1 MPLLV
6 IIVVAGLSGLTA
18 ALLSLHVRAPF
29 AGDLAAGAVAG
40 RAAQVGPVR
49 RWLRRRHD
57 PGAATGLALTLSLA
71 AVTLLGVVFGVL
83 AYLVRGNGPLLDAD
97 RWVSEWGRDHATGF
111 TDRGVEAVTQLGET
125 WLVAVLAV
133 ALATFAWR
141 RGLRAA
147 APFLALV
154 VIGNNLA
161 TNGIKALA
169 DRARPTL
176 NPVAETL
183 GPSFPSGHTTTAAAF
198 FAAAALVLG
207 AGATRNHRALLA
219 GAAVAAATAVACSR
233 VLLAVHWLSD
243 VAAGLA
249 LGWAWFALCAVA
261 FGGRLLRFG
270 AAVEEAE
277 ARVEVA
283 AREPGAI

>member
-1 MPLLV
+1 M
-6 IIVVAGLSGLTA
+6 IIVVAGLSGLAA
-18 ALLSLHVRAPF
+18 ALVVLRSHAPF
-29 AGDLAAGAVAG
+29 AGSAASAMVAGHAADLA
-40 RAAQVGPVR
+40 PVR
-49 RWLRRRHD
+49 RWLRRRRD
-57 PGAATGLALTLSLA
+57 PAVATGLALTIALG
-71 AVTLLGVVFGVL
+71 AVVLLGTVFGVL
-83 AYLVRGNGPLLDAD
+83 AYLVRGNGPLPHAD
-97 RWVSEWGRDHATGF
+97 RWVSEWGRDHATAF
-111 TDRGVEAVTQLGET
+111 TDRGVKAVTQLGET
-125 WLVAVLAV
+125 WLVAILAVVLA
-133 ALATFAWR
+133 AYAWR
-141 RGLRAA
+141 RGTRAA

-154 VIGNNLA
+154 VVGNNLA

-183 GPSFPSGHTTTAAAF
+183 GPSFPSGHTTTAASF

-207 AGATRNHRALLA
+207 AGATRNRRALLA

-277 ARVEVA
+277 TRAQVA
-283 AREPGAI
+283 APAPETGR